1 MDPQN
6 AIRLL
11 DDTFDSSYDEGRF
24 LNFINELFNGFD
36 VSHKKHLVPDAHKEY
51 IDSDNYK
58 SLGGYK
64 DGSGK
69 LIDVLAIKLKKSTS
83 RDRARTM
90 QRNLVAKYLSENNK
104 HAALVAFYGY
114 DPEDWRFSF
123 VKLDYRLEKGDSGKV
138 KTVEDLTPA
147 KRYSFLVGVNEPNHT
162 CRSQFLGL
170 IKEEDQNPSFEEI
183 ETAFSIEK
191 VTKEFFEK
199 YKGLFLELKDA
210 LDEAIESDPYIKEDF
225 IEKDLSTID
234 FAKKLLG
241 QIVFL
246 YFLQK
251 KGWLGVER
259 DKKTHKFK
267 EWGSGPKNFLKK
279 LFDKEIVQYDNFFND
294 VLEPLFYEAL
304 AREHDGDY
312 YSRFECKI
320 PFLNG
325 GLFEPIN
332 DYNWQETDIL
342 LDNTIFEKI
351 VGTFNEFNFTV
362 KEDEPLEK
370 EVAVDPEM
378 LGKVFENLLDV
389 KDRKSKGAFYTPR
402 EIVHYMCQQS
412 LINYLE
418 TNTKDKGIPREDFE
432 MFIQFGDYSSSA
444 DQKYLIEINKLL
456 HDIKSGRSKNVVKSQ
471 EQIQKLIGKLT
482 LPNSIISN
490 KELIDRLLADVKVV
504 DPAVGSGAFPVGM
517 MNEIVKARSILTIF
531 WFDDAK
537 SDEQTTYNI
546 KRQTI
551 QNCLYG
557 VDLDSSAVDI
567 TKLRFWLSLI
577 VDEDDMEHIQPLP
590 NLDNKIMCGNSLL
603 EEFEGVKLFDENM
616 LGEPVIDHSFEIEQI
631 DSKIDGLNE
640 KLHKIY
646 TGKSADDGDP
656 KQIKKQI
663 SRLENEKK
671 KLLLAPKEKT
681 QQLNLS
687 DADNFRIKQSQR
699 KLRGLRA
706 LQKQFFDAQ
715 SKKEKTKLRDDID
728 NLEWE
733 LIEETLKEDGN
744 EESIQK
750 LQQYK
755 KSKSK
760 PFFLWK
766 LYFAEVFQRENPGFD
781 VVIANPPYIGQ
792 KGNKE
797 IFRKIKETSLGKRF
811 HQRRMDIFYFFF
823 HISLDL
829 TRDFGQIAFI
839 TTNYYLTATYAD
851 KLRNDF
857 SERGCIQKIIN
868 FNELKIFES
877 ALGQHNLITIMRK
890 GLDNNSIAET
900 SITKR
905 KGVASENTLKNILS
919 ESDKETEYF
928 YIKQNELYDEDNGH
942 IRLIKSSDIHASPID
957 LILDKIKDMGTKLGL
972 MCELNQ
978 GIVTGADKLSKS
990 HMKKYCVE
998 GEKGDGIFVLSN
1010 EDKSKLALTHTETE
1024 ILKPWFKNSNVHKW
1038 FTDMNNSEYLI
1049 YYTSKGDYKET
1060 PNFNKHFTKYKHILI
1075 NRNARDSFVTLDDYD
1090 LFVKGGKKI
1099 SYVMIASAFKRGDF
1113 YCVSYARNER
1123 IFNSAKIVAPQRSG
1137 SNIFGYNESPWF
1149 ASADVYFITPDN
1161 PNINL
1166 KYVLSLLNST
1176 LYYVWLYNRGK
1187 RKGEYLEL
1195 YLIPLSEIPIKEIS
1209 PEKQI
1214 SFINLVDQILGITKD
1229 ADYLDN
1235 PDKQANVKN
1244 LENQIDHLVYKLYD
1258 LTPEEIKI
1266 VEEFN
1271 EGK

>member
-6 AIRLL
+6 AKTLL
-11 DDTFDSSYDEGRF
+11 DETFNNGYDEGQF
-24 LNFINELFNGFD
+24 LNFIRELFNGFD
-36 VSHKKHLVPDAHKEY
+36 ASPKKHLVPDAFNEY
-51 IDSDNYK
+51 IDPDNYRYFGEYRD
-58 SLGGYK
+58 S
-64 DGSGK
+64 SGK

-83 RDRARTM
+83 RDRARSM
-90 QRNLVAKYLSENNK
+90 QRNFVAKHLSENNK

-123 VKLDYRLEKGDSGKV
+123 VKLDYRREKDDSGKIR
-138 KTVEDLTPA
+138 TVEDLTPA

-170 IKEEDQNPSFEEI
+170 IKEENVNPSFEEI

-210 LDEAIESDPYIKEDF
+210 LDAAIEKDPYIKEDF
-225 IEKDLSTID
+225 DNNDLSTVD

-259 DKKTHKFK
+259 DKNTGKFK

-304 AREHDGDY
+304 AREHEGDY
-312 YSRFECKI
+312 YSRFKCKI

-342 LDNTIFEKI
+342 LDNAIFKSI
-351 VGTFNEFNFTV
+351 IGTFNEFNFTV

-378 LGKVFENLLDV
+378 LGKVFENLLEV

-418 TNTKDKGIPREDFE
+418 TNTKNKSISREDLE
-432 MFIQFGDYSSSA
+432 TFIQFGDYSSSA
-444 DQKYLIEINKLL
+444 DQRYLIEINKLL
-456 HDIKSGRSKNVVKSQ
+456 QDIRSGRSKNVVKSQ
-471 EQIQKLIGKLT
+471 EQIQDRISKLT

-490 KELIDRLLADVKVV
+490 KEPIDRLLADIKVV

-537 SDEQTTYNI
+537 SDERTTYNM

-603 EEFEGVKLFDENM
+603 EEFEGVKLFDEKM
-616 LGEPVIDHSFEIEQI
+616 LGEPVVDHSFEIEQI
-631 DSKIDGLNE
+631 DSKIEGLNQE
-640 KLHKIY
+640 LNKIY
-646 TGKSADDGDP
+646 TTGKTTDDGNL

-663 SRLENEKK
+663 SKLENEKK
-671 KLLLAPKEKT
+671 KLLSAPKEKT
-681 QQLNLS
+681 QQLNIS
-687 DADNFRIKQSQR
+687 DAENFRIKQSRR
-699 KLRGLRA
+699 KLRELKA

-715 SKKEKTKLRDDID
+715 SKKEKSKLRGEID

-755 KSKSK
+755 KAKSK

-766 LYFAEVFQRENPGFD
+766 LYFAEIFQRENPGFD
-781 VVIANPPYIGQ
+781 VVIANPPYVQIQ
-792 KGNKE
+792 KFSGKQEQKDWENENYKTYNKTGDIYCLFYE
-797 IFRKIKETSLGKRF
+797 KGDLLLRQHGVLTFITSNKWMRANYGKLLRHYFVNYANPLKLIDFGSYKVFDTATVDTCILISEKECNSKNTIACSIRNDFDNNSSIEQYVHKNSIILNDLSEDSWIIVNKDEQKIKEKMEKIGTALKDWDISINYGIKTGFNEAFIIDGKKKDELIAQDSKNAEIIKPILRGRDIKKYKVEFADLWLIFIPWHFPLHNDSTISGNSKKADTEFKIQYPSIYEHLLKYKKNLSERNKAETGIRYEWYALQRCAASYYPEFEKEKIVWGNLALNSQFVLAKAGYYISAPSTLITPGNKYILSVLNSSLGDHYIRS
-811 HQRRMDIFYFFF
+811 RGVTRNGGYFEYKPMFVE
-823 HISLDL
+823 HLPVPKIS
-829 TRDFGQIAFI
+829 
-839 TTNYYLTATYAD
+839 
-851 KLRNDF
+851 
-857 SERGCIQKIIN
+857 SEAQQS
-868 FNELKIFES
+868 F
-877 ALGQHNLITIMRK
+877 
-890 GLDNNSIAET
+890 
-900 SITKR
+900 
-905 KGVASENTLKNILS
+905 
-919 ESDKETEYF
+919 
-928 YIKQNELYDEDNGH
+928 
-942 IRLIKSSDIHASPID
+942 ID
-957 LILDKIKDMGTKLGL
+957 LIDTI
-972 MCELNQ
+972 
-978 GIVTGADKLSKS
+978 IV
-990 HMKKYCVE
+990 KK
-998 GEKGDGIFVLSN
+998 EKG
-1010 EDKSKLALTHTETE
+1010 EDTTTE
-1024 ILKPWFKNSNVHKW
+1024 
-1038 FTDMNNSEYLI
+1038 
-1049 YYTSKGDYKET
+1049 
-1060 PNFNKHFTKYKHILI
+1060 
-1075 NRNARDSFVTLDDYD
+1075 
-1090 LFVKGGKKI
+1090 
-1099 SYVMIASAFKRGDF
+1099 
-1113 YCVSYARNER
+1113 
-1123 IFNSAKIVAPQRSG
+1123 
-1137 SNIFGYNESPWF
+1137 
-1149 ASADVYFITPDN
+1149 
-1161 PNINL
+1161 
-1166 KYVLSLLNST
+1166 
-1176 LYYVWLYNRGK
+1176 
-1187 RKGEYLEL
+1187 
-1195 YLIPLSEIPIKEIS
+1195 
-1209 PEKQI
+1209 EKQI
-1214 SFINLVDQILGITKD
+1214 
-1229 ADYLDN
+1229 
-1235 PDKQANVKN
+1235 
-1244 LENQIDHLVYKLYD
+1244 NQLVYKLYD

-1271 EGK
+1271 EGEMRASAR